1 MNDEICRNT
10 VLWFELNESCI
21 LMGSRWKGNI
31 NEKKKL
37 VKDYMPEEARQ
48 VIEKLEWKYRAL
60 LRK

>member
-1 MNDEICRNT
+1 
-10 VLWFELNESCI
+10 LNESCI